1 MTERGGDFFRKKQR
15 GEEWGWRE
23 REDEE
28 IRDDTLSHTRT
39 EREREREGDS
49 ERDCTGTGGWGWGG
63 LLWDARTQWHDTDAL
78 SYCAESSGWGE
89 EGTERERRG
98 GRRRGD
104 EYLWELSATV
114 LFPLD
119 GEEKMMAGIV

>member
-1 MTERGGDFFRKKQR
+1 MTLWATQGQ
-15 GEEWGWRE
+15 
-23 REDEE
+23 
-28 IRDDTLSHTRT
+28 
-39 EREREREGDS
+39 RERERGTVRETALVREGGGEGGYS
-49 ERDCTGTGGWGWGG
+49 GTLEPSDMTQMHWATVQRAVGGGG
-63 LLWDARTQWHDTDAL
+63 
-78 SYCAESSGWGE
+78 